1 MRYCKI
7 PEMTEYER
15 NYNILLND
23 KLKQDE
29 LNQEYLDRLKEIK
42 EEIVTDFFNAVG
54 KVASLDTEIEYKF
67 IEKGISFAVDVS
79 FKRNT
84 DIFPLALCNK
94 LTKTLSSEIYTN
106 RRARVKINYNKSYLK
121 IDDGVVLHIA
131 FMTTPE
137 DYFSESCRE
146 NECITPS
153 CEECFV
159 SLQKNKDYDF

>member
-1 MRYCKI
+1 MKYYKN
-7 PEMTEYER
+7 ETEYER
-15 NYNILLND
+15 TYNILLND
-23 KLKQDE
+23 KLRQDE
-29 LNQEYLDRLKEIK
+29 LNQEYLDRLEEIK
-42 EEIVTDFFNAVG
+42 EEIATNFFNAVG